1 MVGLVSS
8 HATPC
13 CYRVQGSANCRLEGT
28 YVHEQRKPWLPL
40 MLEAGYKPSGW
51 LGIMCAPSTTAWPCA
66 SPSLAHVQPPCVQY
80 VIRHSCCCRAG
91 ARRLGSR
98 LYFEVTAK
106 ALDDSVEWERVA
118 DSVAVEVQRHGAP
131 PPSSAAAAAA
141 QAMVESVPQ
150 DAAAQVA
157 AVAPA
162 PQSPASVALAAR
174 GAPLA
179 GFGAAAGVSVNS
191 VHNKSNAA
199 TTTRSN
205 SNVSNSTNNINNNS
219 VSNTNTGNTS
229 IVLL

>member
-1 MVGLVSS
+1 M
-8 HATPC
+8 
-13 CYRVQGSANCRLEGT
+13 VQGSANCRLEGT

-80 VIRHSCCCRAG
+80 VIYSCWFCAG

-98 LYFEVTAK
+98 LYFEFTAK
-106 ALDDSVEWERVA
+106 ALDDSVEWKRVA

-131 PPSSAAAAAA
+131 PPSSDAAAA
-141 QAMVESVPQ
+141 QVMAESVPQ

-157 AVAPA
+157 AVAPV
-162 PQSPASVALAAR
+162 PQSPASMALAAQ

-179 GFGAAAGVSVNS
+179 GIGAAAGVSVSS
-191 VHNKSNAA
+191 VHN
-199 TTTRSN
+199 
-205 SNVSNSTNNINNNS
+205 IYNNNTTSSS
-219 VSNTNTGNTS
+219 VTSNPNTNYYSVNTGNTS

>member
-1 MVGLVSS
+1 M
-8 HATPC
+8 
-13 CYRVQGSANCRLEGT
+13 
-28 YVHEQRKPWLPL
+28 HEQRKPWLPL

-66 SPSLAHVQPPCVQY
+66 SPSLAHVQPTCVQY
-80 VIRHSCCCRAG
+80 ELYFCCFRAG

-98 LYFEVTAK
+98 LYFEFTAK

-141 QAMVESVPQ
+141 QAITESVPQ
-150 DAAAQVA
+150 GAAAQEA
-157 AVAPA
+157 AVAPG

-174 GAPLA
+174 GAPVA
-179 GFGAAAGVSVNS
+179 GIGAAAGVSVSS
-191 VHNKSNAA
+191 VHNNNS
-199 TTTRSN
+199 TTTNTSSN
-205 SNVSNSTNNINNNS
+205 SINNSNYS
-219 VSNTNTGNTS
+219 VNNGNTS

>member
-1 MVGLVSS
+1 M
-8 HATPC
+8 
-13 CYRVQGSANCRLEGT
+13 
-28 YVHEQRKPWLPL
+28 HEQRKPWLPL

-80 VIRHSCCCRAG
+80 VMYSCCFRAG

-131 PPSSAAAAAA
+131 PPSSAAAVAA
-141 QAMVESVPQ
+141 QAIAESVPQ

-162 PQSPASVALAAR
+162 AQSPASVALAAR

-179 GFGAAAGVSVNS
+179 GLGAAAGVSVHT
-191 VHNKSNAA
+191 VHNNN
-199 TTTRSN
+199 TTIA
-205 SNVSNSTNNINNNS
+205 STSSS
-219 VSNTNTGNTS
+219 VTSSPNTNYYSVNTGNTS

>member
-80 VIRHSCCCRAG
+80 VIYSCCFRAG

-98 LYFEVTAK
+98 LYFEFTAK

-131 PPSSAAAAAA
+131 PPSSAAAT
-141 QAMVESVPQ
+141 QAKAESVPQ
-150 DAAAQVA
+150 YAEGQVA

-162 PQSPASVALAAR
+162 PQSPTGVALAAR

-179 GFGAAAGVSVNS
+179 GLGAAVGVSVSS
-191 VHNKSNAA
+191 VHNNYI
-199 TTTRSN
+199 TTSTSSN
-205 SNVSNSTNNINNNS
+205 SISNPKAYYS
-219 VSNTNTGNTS
+219 VNTGNTS